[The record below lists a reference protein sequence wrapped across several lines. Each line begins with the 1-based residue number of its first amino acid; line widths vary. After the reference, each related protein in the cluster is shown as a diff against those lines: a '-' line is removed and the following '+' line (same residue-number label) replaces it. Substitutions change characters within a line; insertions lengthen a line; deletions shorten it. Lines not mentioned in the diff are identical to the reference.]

1 MTTNL
6 IHKVTEI
13 REMRTEDAHI
23 HTNMHHTHKDYGRWF
38 ESVAVEWW
46 ELNSTDQT
54 RGGSRASRRN
64 EELWLKLSSAAESA
78 ALTVR
83 CRNRIAGL
91 NSEEKSQGDP
101 VTVLHFA
108 IIWKY
113 TVQGS
118 YNTCWWV
125 EKVRRTQILGEPWSK
140 SSSDRNETDKIQT
153 VKVNVGVQTCS
164 AEFWW

>member
-1 MTTNL
+1 MRQWQGNLIFLIHKASNGLYWRLLREMTTNL

-113 TVQGS
+113 TVCRGL
-118 YNTCWWV
+118 TIHAD
-125 EKVRRTQILGEPWSK
+125 ELKK
-140 SSSDRNETDKIQT
+140 
-153 VKVNVGVQTCS
+153 
-164 AEFWW
+164 